1 MNKDSLRS
9 WLAFLAFVFL
19 YIPST
24 QLELLIAQ
32 PIVQAIGLVLG
43 PFSGA
48 PAHEVPPE
56 RLIGLCIIRV
66 ILVVAIMAIA
76 ARVDRRPMLSY
87 GLDPIRLPEIAHGL
101 LVGFLAVTAV
111 VCGLYLSGH
120 LHLTRGDGNIASR
133 LLFGPIWAIGMI
145 LVGFSEELEFRGLP
159 LLVLARVTS
168 PAVACIV
175 SAATFTLAHVQNS
188 DETALGL
195 LQIALFGGIAAIS
208 VMATGRLMWCI
219 ALHASW
225 DWTLE
230 TFFGAIGS
238 GYRFHGSFFKVDVSG
253 PTWLTGGSAG
263 LEGSV
268 LAIAVLSLG
277 LITSLLWWS
286 RQEGFGRALTTQNGG

>member
-230 TFFGAIGS
+230 TFFW
-238 GYRFHGSFFKVDVSG
+238 GYWQR
-253 PTWLTGGSAG
+253 L
-263 LEGSV
+263 SV
-268 LAIAVLSLG
+268 PRKLFQGRCQRSDLAYRRL
-277 LITSLLWWS
+277 
-286 RQEGFGRALTTQNGG
+286 GRARRQRPGNRRPIARADHEPPMVVAPRRLWPRP